1 MRLAELR
8 SSPLSVS
15 SRRLACRRSMRTADR
30 RAPYAGMQGRPVKA
44 LSEQQVADLRAGK
57 GMSLALPAELNGYPG
72 PLHTL
77 ELAEPLRLS
86 ATQRARTQELFT
98 QMQREAQAVGEE
110 VIAAETALD
119 TLFREKRATA
129 EAVAAA
135 TAHAAQVQARLRQT
149 HLRYHL
155 AMMDVLSTDQV
166 AAYNRLRGY
175 RQRIARGARAV
186 LHAPPRRA
194 SKPRASKP
202 YSARGLSTRMRWRSA
217 ASGTM
222 RSSQSRCSP

>member
-1 MRLAELR
+1 MSLARIVFVTVVALT
-8 SSPLSVS
+8 
-15 SRRLACRRSMRTADR
+15 LAPVVLAQHARGGHHAS
-30 RAPYAGMQGRPVKA
+30 YAGMLDRPIKA
-44 LSEQQVADLRAGK
+44 LSEQQLADLRAGK

-72 PLHTL
+72 PSHAL
-77 ELAEPLRLS
+77 ELAEPLKLS

-98 QMQREAQAVGEE
+98 QMQREAKAAGDE

-135 TAHAAQVQARLRQT
+135 TTQAAQAHGRLRQT

-155 AMMDVLSTDQV
+155 AMMDVLSSDQV

-175 RQRIARGARAV
+175 
-186 LHAPPRRA
+186 
-194 SKPRASKP
+194 
-202 YSARGLSTRMRWRSA
+202 
-217 ASGTM
+217 
-222 RSSQSRCSP
+222 